1 MKQKVAVEI
10 ISFLFILL
18 FVYAATSK
26 LADVEKFRIQIGQSP
41 LLTDISYLIS
51 WTIPSIELII
61 AAMFVWVRFRLVA
74 LYSAFALMLMF
85 TIYIV
90 AIMTLSEQIPCAC
103 GGVLDRLGWKE
114 HLIFNIVFVLFAL
127 FGILLKTKMGEEETT
142 VGA

>member
-114 HLIFNIVFVLFAL
+114 H
-127 FGILLKTKMGEEETT
+127 
-142 VGA
+142 